1 MSRAKYLV
9 SVRKLQEEG
18 ERRVFPKN
26 LAKYRNSI
34 RKFSRVTGERIPF
47 FHPGASRCIT
57 RDKCSNKYFTE
68 HASRK
73 RSAEINPNR
82 YGGKCSRPF
91 KYLKKHG
98 RLKFVLPPGRSQ
110 IFAKPVMNIC
120 IEDLCKFVYVNM
132 REREREKEFE
142 RVCYGLICV
151 LTYRNLYPGLP
162 LLFHLILHTS
172 FEKKFA
178 RRSITILLSRLPY
191 ISIQFYCDYQTIT
204 FVLSFFYKS

>member
-1 MSRAKYLV
+1 MKIYKQYSHKFNDRKNFVRGQKLLNISHKRFEYLRPFKRFYARFAPRKGRLSAVSRAKYLV

-26 LAKYRNSI
+26 LAKYRNSM

-132 REREREKEFE
+132 REREREGE
-142 RVCYGLICV
+142 RIR
-151 LTYRNLYPGLP
+151 TS
-162 LLFHLILHTS
+162 LLRIDL
-172 FEKKFA
+172 
-178 RRSITILLSRLPY
+178 RV
-191 ISIQFYCDYQTIT
+191 D
-204 FVLSFFYKS
+204 V